1 MPTMISSSDRP
12 SPSIDSLEKLTMKL
26 IDLNRK
32 QWAPVDAVRRARFRG
47 MLKVYLQLTTAVGLL
62 LYAAISL
69 ERGGVAVANL
79 GPVLLGIRSL
89 AANSFSPDF
98 IEYFLSIVVLV
109 GWIMGL
115 ISWFWIP
122 AGSEM
127 AYGSLLSKLFLSFCT
142 ILLLFGCA
150 YMLFSDNSF
159 GGLGD
164 GRTSAMLRL
173 GASSF
178 LGAITVLNVLFGLAP
193 MFLMIAVKSVFT
205 ADILPQVGAKN

>member
-1 MPTMISSSDRP
+1 
-12 SPSIDSLEKLTMKL
+12 MKL
-26 IDLNRK
+26 IDINRK
-32 QWAPVDAVRRARFRG
+32 PWEPVDAVRRARFG
-47 MLKVYLQLTTAVGLL
+47 SMLKVYLQLTTAVGLL

-69 ERGGVAVANL
+69 ELSGVAVINL
-79 GPVLLGIRSL
+79 GPVLLGVSSL
-89 AANSFSPDF
+89 AAHSFSPDF
-98 IEYFLSIVVLV
+98 IESFLSIVVLV
-109 GWIMGL
+109 GWIMGF

-122 AGSEM
+122 AGSEV
-127 AYGSLLSKLFLSFCT
+127 AHGNLLSKLFLTFCT
-142 ILLLFGCA
+142 IGFLFICV

-205 ADILPQVGAKN
+205 ADVLPQVGDEN